1 MRKVLILGVIV
12 AAVAFLFGVAGITD
26 AYNRYN
32 DGCQTCHGAFTDG
45 TSTKGSVFPSN
56 DKHTMH
62 RSSSYMAT
70 NCDLCHTSGD
80 NRNPFIG
87 SSTGIPG
94 VTPGYGCSG
103 CHGRNEGTTQTPNV
117 SGAGLRQHHWWNNVT
132 GCVSCHTD
140 ANPANFV
147 TKGENLLPPFYG
159 LTAYT
164 KANTPCNTVR
174 QDFIN
179 ENWTIESPR
188 LYEGLDNDGDN
199 LYDAAD
205 SDCQANRPPLA
216 TNDSY
221 STNQN
226 TALTVPA
233 PGVLGN
239 DTDPDGNPLTAALV
253 ATTLNGSLT
262 LNSNGSFTYTPNT
275 GFSGSDSFTYRAND
289 GLANSNTA
297 TVSITVL
304 AVNRA
309 PVANND
315 TYTTIED
322 TTLVFGAPGVLGND
336 TDPDGNP
343 LTAVLVSTTTNGTLT
358 LNANGGFTYAPR
370 ANFSGQDTF
379 TYRASDGQ
387 LSSNTATVTINVTPV
402 NDAPVAN
409 NDSYATNQGT
419 PLSVPAPGVLANDTD
434 VDGNPLTAVLVSTT
448 TNGTL
453 TLSASGSF
461 TYTPNAGFVGTDS
474 FTYKANDG
482 QLDSNIATV
491 TITVRLVNRPPVAV
505 SDSYTTTEDTPLTV
519 PAPGVLVNDTDADG
533 NPLTA
538 ILVAGPA
545 NGSVTLSPNGGFT
558 YTPRANFFGSDSFT
572 YKANDGQA
580 DSNTATVSIT
590 VTPGNDA
597 PVAVNDSYSVNQ
609 DTTLTVAAPGVL
621 ANDSDV
627 DTAALTAVLVS
638 TTNGTLTLSASGGF
652 TYTPNAGFVGTD
664 SFTYKANDGQ
674 LDSNTATVTITVQA
688 VAQADVFLSGLRAS
702 KSARISGTGTVGVTA
717 TGSGDTTSQTA
728 SVSLTA
734 AYDAAVVS
742 VVNPAPVSK
751 TVTPGMSTKFGFT
764 PTVTCLVP
772 GVKTS
777 ITWTATISAPQNR
790 DTTNDVR
797 TAATAVTCR

>member
-1 MRKVLILGVIV
+1 
-12 AAVAFLFGVAGITD
+12 
-26 AYNRYN
+26 
-32 DGCQTCHGAFTDG
+32 
-45 TSTKGSVFPSN
+45 
-56 DKHTMH
+56 
-62 RSSSYMAT
+62 
-70 NCDLCHTSGD
+70 
-80 NRNPFIG
+80 
-87 SSTGIPG
+87 
-94 VTPGYGCSG
+94 
-103 CHGRNEGTTQTPNV
+103 
-117 SGAGLRQHHWWNNVT
+117 
-132 GCVSCHTD
+132 
-140 ANPANFV
+140 
-147 TKGENLLPPFYG
+147 
-159 LTAYT
+159 
-164 KANTPCNTVR
+164 
-174 QDFIN
+174 
-179 ENWTIESPR
+179 
-188 LYEGLDNDGDN
+188 
-199 LYDAAD
+199 
-205 SDCQANRPPLA
+205 
-216 TNDSY
+216 
-221 STNQN
+221 
-226 TALTVPA
+226 
-233 PGVLGN
+233 
-239 DTDPDGNPLTAALV
+239 
-253 ATTLNGSLT
+253 
-262 LNSNGSFTYTPNT
+262 
-275 GFSGSDSFTYRAND
+275 
-289 GLANSNTA
+289 
-297 TVSITVL
+297 
-304 AVNRA
+304 
-309 PVANND
+309 
-315 TYTTIED
+315 
-322 TTLVFGAPGVLGND
+322 
-336 TDPDGNP
+336 
-343 LTAVLVSTTTNGTLT
+343 
-358 LNANGGFTYAPR
+358 
-370 ANFSGQDTF
+370 
-379 TYRASDGQ
+379 
-387 LSSNTATVTINVTPV
+387 
-402 NDAPVAN
+402 
-409 NDSYATNQGT
+409 
-419 PLSVPAPGVLANDTD
+419 
-434 VDGNPLTAVLVSTT
+434 
-448 TNGTL
+448 
-453 TLSASGSF
+453 
-461 TYTPNAGFVGTDS
+461 
-474 FTYKANDG
+474 
-482 QLDSNIATV
+482 
-491 TITVRLVNRPPVAV
+491 VRLVNRPPVAV